1 MTDSFDAQLCYLFT
15 FPHLGTA
22 VSKPSAPLQKL
33 KDAPYFKPVDMD
45 VQLLETTAVQ
55 IEGIHIAVQAN
66 LYEQEIQVLEC
77 RCELKDVLSS
87 QALQLKG
94 RLEAGLVQTMV
105 PTAVQASGLYEEY
118 VLLLIASEKINIDQ
132 FVTDKAQLL
141 ARFLRSQ
148 REVISS
154 KDVTTTLVTR
164 VRYSERDMT
173 ILDWEG
179 GIVMAL
185 DSDFQSEIEVIKI
198 ANYQLLRYRMID
210 QRIDKKLETM
220 RTDMNRRPRR
230 RLFPSTS
237 RRALQQIIQE
247 RLTLLLDFER
257 IDQELLMIG
266 DWYTAQLYRAAFD
279 ELYMAEWKQTVKSK
293 LESLESIL
301 QVVQD
306 NFSVSWS
313 FFLDMVQLVGWL
325 LLLLGYI
332 VLFFLDL
339 RLY

>member
-1 MTDSFDAQLCYLFT
+1 MTNSLDAQLCYLFT
-15 FPHLGTA
+15 FPHGGTA
-22 VSKPSAPLQKL
+22 VNQAATPLKKL

-45 VQLLETTAVQ
+45 MQLLEATAVQ
-55 IEGIHIAVQAN
+55 IEGIQILVQAY
-66 LYEQEIQVLEC
+66 LYEREIQVLEC
-77 RCELKDVLSS
+77 RFHLEDVLSS
-87 QALQLKG
+87 RSLQLKE
-94 RLEAGLVQTMV
+94 RLEAGLVQTLV
-105 PTAVQASGLYEEY
+105 PTAVHDSGLYEEY
-118 VLLLIASEKINIDQ
+118 VLLLVAGEQVVIDQ
-132 FVTDKAQLL
+132 FVAEKAQLL

-148 REVISS
+148 REIISR
-154 KDVTTTLVTR
+154 DDVVTTLATR

-179 GIVMAL
+179 GIVIAL
-185 DSDFQSEIEVIKI
+185 DGDFQSEIEVIKI
-198 ANYQLLRYRMID
+198 ANYQLLRYRIID
-210 QRIDKKLETM
+210 QRIDKKLETL
-220 RTDMNRRPRR
+220 RADLESRR
-230 RLFPSTS
+230 RRSLFPSTS

-279 ELYMAEWKQTVKSK
+279 ELYMDEWKQTVKTK

-301 QVVQD
+301 QVVQE

-339 RLY
+339 RVY

>member
-1 MTDSFDAQLCYLFT
+1 MTDSLDAQLCYLFT
-15 FPHLGTA
+15 FPHGGTA
-22 VSKPSAPLQKL
+22 VSQPAAPLQKL

-45 VQLLETTAVQ
+45 VQLLEATAVQ
-55 IEGIHIAVQAN
+55 IEGIQILVQAY
-66 LYEQEIQVLEC
+66 LYEQEIELLEC
-77 RCELKDVLSS
+77 RFVLKDVLSS
-87 QALQLKG
+87 QMLQLKE
-94 RLEAGLVQTMV
+94 RLEAGLVQTLV
-105 PTAVQASGLYEEY
+105 PTAVQESGLYEEY
-118 VLLLIASEKINIDQ
+118 LLLLIASEQINIDQ
-132 FVTDKAQLL
+132 FVTDRAQLL

-154 KDVTTTLVTR
+154 SDVANTLVTR
-164 VRYSERDMT
+164 VRYSEQDVT

-179 GIVMAL
+179 GIVMAQ
-185 DSDFQSEIEVIKI
+185 DGDFQSDIEVIKI
-198 ANYQLLRYRMID
+198 ANTQLLRYRMID
-210 QRIDKKLETM
+210 QRIDKKLETL
-220 RTDMNRRPRR
+220 RADLESRR
-230 RLFPSTS
+230 RRSLFPSTS

-279 ELYMAEWKQTVKSK
+279 ELYMDEWKQTVKTK
-293 LESLESIL
+293 LGSLESIL
-301 QVVQD
+301 QVVQE

>member
-1 MTDSFDAQLCYLFT
+1 MTDSLDAQLCYLFT

-22 VSKPSAPLQKL
+22 VTQPATPLQKL
-33 KDAPYFKPVDMD
+33 KDAPYFKPVDME
-45 VQLLETTAVQ
+45 VQLLEATAVQ
-55 IEGIHIAVQAN
+55 IEGIQVLVQAY
-66 LYEQEIQVLEC
+66 LYEREIQVLEC
-77 RCELKDVLSS
+77 RLQLKDVLSS
-87 QALQLKG
+87 QSLQLKE
-94 RLEAGLVQTMV
+94 RLEAGLVQTLV
-105 PTAVQASGLYEEY
+105 PTAVHDSGLYEEY
-118 VLLLIASEKINIDQ
+118 VLLLLASEKIIIDQ
-132 FVTDKAQLL
+132 FVAEKAQLL

-154 KDVTTTLVTR
+154 KDVTTTLATR
-164 VRYSERDMT
+164 VRYSEQDMT

-179 GIVMAL
+179 GIVLAL
-185 DSDFQSEIEVIKI
+185 DGDFQSEIEVIKI

-210 QRIDKKLETM
+210 QRIEKRLETL
-220 RTDMNRRPRR
+220 RVDLHRR
-230 RLFPSTS
+230 RRRSLFPSTS

-266 DWYTAQLYRAAFD
+266 DWYTAQLYRAVFD
-279 ELYMAEWKQTVKSK
+279 ELYMDEWKQTVKSK
-293 LESLESIL
+293 LESLQSIL

-313 FFLDMVQLVGWL
+313 VFLDMVQLVGWL

>member
-1 MTDSFDAQLCYLFT
+1 MTESFDAQLCYLFT
-15 FPHLGTA
+15 YPHQGTA
-22 VSKPSAPLQKL
+22 VGPSTAPLQKL

-45 VQLLETTAVQ
+45 VQLLEATAVQ
-55 IEGIHIAVQAN
+55 IEGIQILVQAY
-66 LYEQEIQVLEC
+66 LYEQEIQLLEC
-77 RCELKDVLSS
+77 RLELKNVLSS
-87 QALQLKG
+87 QTLQLKE
-94 RLEAGLVQTMV
+94 RLEAGLVQTLV
-105 PTAVQASGLYEEY
+105 PTAVQESGLYEEY
-118 VLLLIASEKINIDQ
+118 VLLLIASEQINIDQ
-132 FVTDKAQLL
+132 FVADRAQLL

-154 KDVTTTLVTR
+154 HDVATTLVTR
-164 VRYSERDMT
+164 VRYSESDMT

-185 DSDFQSEIEVIKI
+185 DADFQSEIEVIKI
-198 ANYQLLRYRMID
+198 ANTQLLRYRMID
-210 QRIDKKLETM
+210 QRIDKKLETL
-220 RTDMNRRPRR
+220 RADLAQRPRR
-230 RLFPSTS
+230 SLLPSAS
-237 RRALQQIIQE
+237 RRTLQQILQE

-279 ELYMAEWKQTVKSK
+279 ELYMDEWKETVKAK

-313 FFLDMVQLVGWL
+313 YFLDMVQLVGWL